1 MAEQAH
7 SPDSPPT
14 RRKEHD
20 PGCPYARLL
29 HELRACGL
37 EMARPPADPEQW
49 QGFLAELESSWETR
63 RTGAGSTTDST
74 RLRQLAHDDALT
86 GLPNRARFHHTLAR
100 ALGRAEREASG
111 LAVIFVD
118 LDRFKRVNDALG
130 HGQGDQLLARVAQR
144 LLRSADERTGVFRLG
159 GDEFALLLESCGS
172 PGPAAA
178 LARRLLETLAEPLEL
193 GGHDFQVAAS
203 LGIALYPQDGLHRL
217 ELLKHAEAA
226 MYQAKQQGGGRFHF
240 YSAELGDHAA
250 ERLAIEAG
258 LARALERGQLELVYE
273 ARTDL
278 RSGRATSAEALL
290 RWRHPEL
297 GLVAP
302 GDFVPLAE
310 ETGLIVRIGAWVLE
324 AACRQAA
331 EWARAGLSL
340 RVAVNLA
347 PRQLV
352 EDGLLATVERALQL
366 SGLPPSQL
374 ELEVT
379 ESVLA
384 HGSEAVGRLLRRLR
398 AMGVWLT
405 LDDFGTGHSSL
416 ARLKRFPL
424 RAIKLDRSFV
434 MGLPHDHE
442 DGAIAEAVLALAH
455 ALRLRAVAE
464 GVENEAQRSWLRRCG
479 WDEWQGHLFGPPV
492 TGDELLHLLQPQGST
507 FPETATVP

>member
-1 MAEQAH
+1 MADQAR
-7 SPDSPPT
+7 PPAVS
-14 RRKEHD
+14 RREEHD
-20 PGCPYARLL
+20 PHGPYARLL

-37 EMARPPADPEQW
+37 ELARPPANPEEW
-49 QGFLAELESSWETR
+49 QGFLGQLEAGWEAW
-63 RTGAGSTTDST
+63 RTGSESTTASE

-86 GLPNRARFHHTLAR
+86 GLPNRARFHHALAR
-100 ALGRAEREASG
+100 ALGRAEREACG

-144 LLRSADERTGVFRLG
+144 LLRSVDEQTGLFRLG
-159 GDEFALLLESCGS
+159 GDEFALLLEGCGG

-178 LARRLLETLAEPLEL
+178 LARRLLEALAEPLDL

-203 LGIALYPQDGLHRL
+203 LGIALHPRDGLHRL

-226 MYQAKQQGGGRFHF
+226 MYRAKQQGGGRFHF
-240 YSAELGDHAA
+240 YSAELSEHAA

-258 LARALERGQLELVYE
+258 LSRALERGQLELVYE

-297 GLVAP
+297 GLISP
-302 GDFVPLAE
+302 GEFVPLAE
-310 ETGLIVRIGAWVLE
+310 ETGLIVRIGEWALE
-324 AACRQAA
+324 SACRQAA
-331 EWARAGLSL
+331 AWSRAGLAL

-352 EDGLLATVERALQL
+352 EDGLLAAVERALRL

-379 ESVLA
+379 ESALA

-398 AMGVWLT
+398 ALGVWLT

-424 RAIKLDRSFV
+424 CALKLDRSFV

-442 DGAIAEAVLALAH
+442 DAAITAAILALAH

-464 GVENEAQRSWLRRCG
+464 GVEEEAQRSWLRSCG

-492 TGDELLHLLQPQGST
+492 SGDELLQILQSREPSL
-507 FPETATVP
+507 PEPAASR